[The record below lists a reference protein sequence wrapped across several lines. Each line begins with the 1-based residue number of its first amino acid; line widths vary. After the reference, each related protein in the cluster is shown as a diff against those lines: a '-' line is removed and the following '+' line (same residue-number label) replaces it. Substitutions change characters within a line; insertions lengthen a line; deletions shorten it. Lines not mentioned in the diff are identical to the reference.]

1 VDEHISILSRKIEK
15 EKIRIH
21 ELTQSIKRFEEKK
34 IDERVIDGLK
44 TAIKKLSKEFEEG
57 LEIKLNREVYEKEKS
72 RVNERI
78 FFLSEMVT
86 EKAEKS

>member
-1 VDEHISILSRKIEK
+1 MDEHISILSRKIEK
-15 EKIRIH
+15 EKARIH

-34 IDERVIDGLK
+34 IDERAIDGLK
-44 TAIKKLSKEFEEG
+44 TAIKKLTKEFEEG
-57 LEIKLNREVYEKEKS
+57 LELKLNREAYEKERS